1 MQPDLLQQL
10 KDIHLPADPSWWPPA
25 PGWWLLLVAALI
37 AALWCARKLRQAIQR
52 RRPIWEARKLYQAL
66 HDRYRA
72 GQIEAPA
79 YLHEVN
85 ELLKRL
91 FVHGLHD
98 TPSRKANDIV
108 WLERLDATVGS
119 TEFTEGPGRQL
130 GNQRF
135 QSVPEADPEA
145 LHPLLTRLLKEVRP

>member
-10 KDIHLPADPSWWPPA
+10 KDIHLPADPTWWPPA
-25 PGWWLLLVAALI
+25 PGWWLLLAAAVI
-37 AALWCARKLRQAIQR
+37 AALWLARRLQQAIKQ
-52 RRPIWEARKLYQAL
+52 RRPIWEARRLYKTL
-66 HDRYRA
+66 HETYEN
-72 GQIEAPA
+72 GQIDAA
-79 YLHEVN
+79 TYLHEAN

-98 TPSRKANDIV
+98 DPARKANDAA
-108 WLERLDATVGS
+108 WLQRLDTTVGS

-135 QSVPEADPEA
+135 RPVPEADPDA